1 MTPLRLIRTNVAA
14 PLVFACA
21 FLCAAPDLR
30 AQAREIK
37 EPLPAS
43 VDLPTV
49 QLIEIRN
56 DAGVTVLSGTFSPK
70 DNEKNDVERKVKL
83 SGVSGTGSAEI
94 EFSRKDGQ
102 LKEQE
107 LEVEL
112 ERLLYGAA
120 YKIFLEKKEVF
131 AFSADDKGKARL
143 KLSSKITK

>member
-1 MTPLRLIRTNVAA
+1 MTHLRLIRTNLAA
-14 PLVFACA
+14 TVVFGCA
-21 FLCAAPDLR
+21 LLCAAPDLR
-30 AQAREIK
+30 GQEIK

-43 VDLPTV
+43 VDLQTV
-49 QLIEIRN
+49 QLIEVRN
-56 DAGVTVLSGTFSPK
+56 DAGVTVLRGTFVPK

-102 LKEQE
+102 LKDQE

-120 YKIFLEKKEVF
+120 YKIFLENKEVF

-143 KLSSKITK
+143 KLSSMITK